1 MAETANDIKKRE
13 IRLIKIAQRELG
25 IDDETYRSMLWAIAR
40 VRSASDLDWTG
51 RKKVLDHMKKSG
63 FKVKSAPANPNA
75 NDATYRKVRQLWSE
89 MHRAGIIEHDT
100 DQAVNAYVKRLTRVD
115 DFRFLNS
122 HQVATIIESLKRW
135 QRRVSRGSTGVDSED
150 VVQHQEKKS
159 KRGNHG

>member
-1 MAETANDIKKRE
+1 MGETANDIKKRE

-25 IDDETYRSMLWAIAR
+25 IDEETYRSMLWAIAR

-51 RKKVLDHMKKSG
+51 RKKVLEHMKKSG
-63 FKVKSAPANPNA
+63 FKVKRTPNNPNA

-135 QRRVSRGSTGVDSED
+135 QGRFSRGETNVDSED
-150 VVQHQEKKS
+150 MVKQQEKKS
-159 KRGNHG
+159 IRGNHG